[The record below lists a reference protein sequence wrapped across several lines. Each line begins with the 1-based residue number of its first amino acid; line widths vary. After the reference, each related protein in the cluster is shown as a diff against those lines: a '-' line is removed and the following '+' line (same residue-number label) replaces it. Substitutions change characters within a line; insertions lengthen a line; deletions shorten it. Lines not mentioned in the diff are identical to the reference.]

1 MLKKSQLFSSLLSVV
16 ANTKHASHIQRVHDL
31 SSIIVYLGL
40 GHFGCQVSVDCTPAF
55 FKKANTERFWT
66 YKIKLKCFCQLFL
79 ACCILCKQSKENVM
93 LITKLISYKKSN
105 FLKRRRDE
113 KPPLP
118 GSGLNQLRVLRKVKH
133 PLQSHLVIIVENSR
147 QSCCCTI
154 LFRFKLILYKLEKNI
169 DID

>member
-1 MLKKSQLFSSLLSVV
+1 MFLPIIISMLHTLK
-16 ANTKHASHIQRVHDL
+16 TKQGKRN
-31 SSIIVYLGL
+31 
-40 GHFGCQVSVDCTPAF
+40 VDN
-55 FKKANTERFWT
+55 KANF
-66 YKIKLKCFCQLFL
+66 IQ
-79 ACCILCKQSKENVM
+79 
-93 LITKLISYKKSN
+93 KKSN

-133 PLQSHLVIIVENSR
+133 PLQTHLVIIVENSH

-154 LFRFKLILYKLEKNI
+154 PFLFKLMPDKLEKNI